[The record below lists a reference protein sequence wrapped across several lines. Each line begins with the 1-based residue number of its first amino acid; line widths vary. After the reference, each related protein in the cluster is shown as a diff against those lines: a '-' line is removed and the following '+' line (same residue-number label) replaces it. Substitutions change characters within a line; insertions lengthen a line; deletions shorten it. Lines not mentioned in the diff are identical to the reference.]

1 MSGQQRWHR
10 GTAFYLL
17 NTALISLLLVC
28 VAVLPVAAA
37 GFSNGSGALAGAGSG
52 SGEGSWGE
60 SARAYYSP
68 DVARCYNTE
77 AAAIEERLKEVV
89 PEEYLPDSLR
99 PKGQYK
105 PRKSAAPGS
114 MSGAGTGGWTG
125 LSRPYTPSADP
136 DVFYRAP
143 SGSGVLDNS
152 GRLHSLYSRAVR
164 TDISQPPDV
173 AGFRTDNLAAWY
185 NPEYSDGSW
194 SSPVAVTTVA
204 GLEDSNILLFQVD
217 SDDYLHLVYSKWT
230 WGRDS
235 THPAGDWDAYQHQDE
250 NIWYRYRT
258 PAGSW
263 SDPVRLTSY
272 SGDWGI
278 LGASFWLENNR
289 IYGVWVTVLNH
300 ETVPSSYRAQVGFM
314 DGLMGSWSDIEVLS
328 GWEFTEDPGQLTPMF
343 WPSIDVS
350 DQGGEVAVTYGTLTS
365 SVAPAGNRSD
375 IHAAVRGTDGAWSA
389 VESITSAAD
398 NQGWMSMFPMYRGE
412 NTVRVFAVRFNFLSD
427 AAHPPEDNFYFIY
440 HAGGEW
446 QAPASITRASLE
458 HVGTVF
464 SLSLDPFDD
473 IHVLY
478 TVATY
483 AWDGGAWEMQG
494 DRLRYTQE
502 DGGGLS
508 TPETLRGYEAGR
520 FVGNA
525 ELVLDRD
532 GGRHALFGTY
542 REAGGVMSESNV
554 YYAGS
559 PPGGT
564 GGAFSAPVKLR
575 GDVDNEIFDLILSTF
590 PGGEV
595 LASWFE
601 KRFSGVGV
609 PEVGVM
615 YSRMWDGTEWSVRE
629 SVTDVGGSADIV
641 HTTVAGWPDYTN
653 RIRDNRGEQQCLFET
668 AKYDEVAAE
677 YFDFN
682 KYFIET
688 VNGAWTAPELISGLE
703 FAGEYPET
711 YIDGNQRFFVMYESE
726 EAGAGKGVFYATM
739 QPEPTPPATTYYFAE
754 GTTRAGFEEWIC
766 VQNPGEEAADVSITY
781 MLETGENIVE
791 RILVGAH
798 SRTTVNVRDAVG
810 PEHDVSAKVEGDRL
824 IVAER
829 PMYFDYRGWQG
840 GHDAVGA
847 LNTSRLWY
855 FAEGTTRSGFA
866 EYLTLQNPA
875 DRDATVD
882 VTYVLDDGSTITEP
896 VDVGARSRATVDV
909 NAVVGEGRDVSMVVE
924 CDDVAIVAE
933 RPMYFDYNGWTGG
946 HNVMGANSLA
956 NRWYF
961 AEGTTRSG
969 FDTYLCI
976 QNPNGINA
984 EVTMRFVLGDGAEVT
999 HSMNVPATSRQT
1011 VKVNDVVGE
1020 GNDVSAV
1027 IDSTSPV
1034 LIERPMYFNY
1044 REKWTGGHVAM
1055 GARSPKN
1062 SWFFAEGT
1070 TRDGFEEW
1078 LSLENPGMVDATAD
1092 ISYMLEDG
1100 SVTDTTVAVP
1110 AHTRVTVD
1118 VPLAVGP
1125 GRDVSAAVWSDVAI
1139 IVERPMYFL
1148 YHGMWPG
1155 GHDVVGL

>member
-1 MSGQQRWHR
+1 MTFH
-10 GTAFYLL
+10 LL

-37 GFSNGSGALAGAGSG
+37 GFGEGSGESAGSG
-52 SGEGSWGE
+52 SGSGDGSWPE
-60 SARAYYSP
+60 SARPYYSP
-68 DVARCYNTE
+68 DVARCFDGN
-77 AAAIEERLKEVV
+77 AAGVEERLKEVV
-89 PEEYLPDSLR
+89 PAEYLPDSLQ
-99 PKGQYK
+99 PKEQYK
-105 PRKSAAPGS
+105 PQQSAAPGS
-114 MSGAGTGGWTG
+114 MSGAGAGGWTD
-125 LSRPYTPSADP
+125 LSRAYIPSTDP
-136 DVFYRAP
+136 DVLYGAYSR
-143 SGSGVLDNS
+143 GGLDS
-152 GRLHSLYSRAVR
+152 SARLHWLYSRAVR
-164 TDISQPPDV
+164 TDISQIPDV
-173 AGFRTDNLAAWY
+173 AGFRTENLEAY
-185 NPEYSDGSW
+185 HYSEYSDGSW
-194 SSPVAVTTVA
+194 SSQVAVAPVS
-204 GLEDSNILLFQVD
+204 GLEDSDILLFAVD

-230 WGRDS
+230 WGRD
-235 THPAGDWDAYQHQDE
+235 PNDLVGDWNAYQHQDE

-258 PAGSW
+258 PAGPW

-278 LGASFWLENNR
+278 QGADFRLVNNR
-289 IYGVWVTVLNH
+289 IYGTWVTVLNR
-300 ETVPSSYRAQVGFM
+300 ETVPSSYRAQVGFI
-314 DGLMGSWSDIEVLS
+314 DGLTGAWSDIEVLS
-328 GWEFTEDPGQLTPMF
+328 QWDYNEDPGQLTPYM
-343 WPSIDVS
+343 WPSVGVS
-350 DQGGEVAVTYGTLTS
+350 DQGGEVAVTYGTSTFS
-365 SVAPAGNRSD
+365 GVITGYRSD
-375 IHAAVRGTDGAWSA
+375 IHGAVRGTGGAWSA
-389 VESITSAAD
+389 VQNITSAAD
-398 NQGWMSMFPMYRGE
+398 NQVWVPIFAFYGTG
-412 NTVRVFAVRFNFLSD
+412 NKARVFAVRFNYWLD
-427 AAHPPEDNFYFIY
+427 ATHPPEDNYYFIY

-446 QAPASITRASLE
+446 QAPANITRASPE
-458 HVGTVF
+458 HVGTAM
-464 SLSLDPFDD
+464 SLRLDPFDD
-473 IHVLY
+473 MHVLY
-478 TVATY
+478 AITTY
-483 AWDGGAWEMQG
+483 AWDGGAGAWMPQG
-494 DRLRYTQE
+494 NRLRYTRE
-502 DGGGLS
+502 AGGGLS
-508 TPETLRGYEAGR
+508 TPEILHDYEVGR
-520 FVGNA
+520 YVGDT
-525 ELVLDRD
+525 ELVIDRD
-532 GGRHALFGTY
+532 GGRHALFQTY
-542 REAGGVMSESNV
+542 REAGGVMSEFNV
-554 YYAGS
+554 YYACS
-559 PPGGT
+559 APDGT
-564 GGAFSAPVKLR
+564 GGAFPAPVKLR
-575 GDVDNEIFDLILSTF
+575 GDVDNEIFSPTLSTF
-590 PGGEV
+590 PGGEA

-601 KRFSGVGV
+601 KRFSGAGV

-615 YSRMWDGTEWSVRE
+615 YSRMWDGSEWSGSE
-629 SVTDVGGSADIV
+629 NVTDVAGSADIV
-641 HTTVAGWPDYTN
+641 HATAVGWSDYTDQRSN
-653 RIRDNRGEQQCLFET
+653 DRGEQQCVFET
-668 AKYDEVAAE
+668 AKYNEVTGE
-677 YFDFN
+677 YYGFN

-688 VNGAWTAPELISGLE
+688 VNGTWTAPELISGLE
-703 FAGEYPET
+703 FAGEYPGLFS
-711 YIDGNQRFFVMYESE
+711 DGNQRYFMMCESE
-726 EAGAGKGVFYATM
+726 EAGAGKEVLYATM
-739 QPEPTPPATTYYFAE
+739 QPDPTPPATTCYFAE

-766 VQNPGEEAADVSITY
+766 IQNPGDEAADVSITY

-791 RILVGAH
+791 GVLVGAH
-798 SRTTVNVRDAVG
+798 SRTTVNIRDAVG

-875 DRDATVD
+875 DRNATVD
-882 VTYVLDDGSTITEP
+882 VTYVLDDGTTITEP
-896 VDVGARSRATVDV
+896 VSVGARSRATVDV
-909 NAVVGEGRDVSMVVE
+909 NAVVGEGRDVSMVVK

-946 HNVMGANSLA
+946 HNAMGANSLA

-969 FDTYLCI
+969 FDTYLCVG
-976 QNPNGINA
+976 NPYGIDA
-984 EVTMRFVLGDGAEVT
+984 DVTMRFVLGDGAEVIHT
-999 HSMNVPATSRQT
+999 LNVPATSRRT

-1078 LSLENPGMVDATAD
+1078 LSLENPGMMDATAD

-1125 GRDVSAAVWSDVAI
+1125 GRDVSVAVWSDIAI